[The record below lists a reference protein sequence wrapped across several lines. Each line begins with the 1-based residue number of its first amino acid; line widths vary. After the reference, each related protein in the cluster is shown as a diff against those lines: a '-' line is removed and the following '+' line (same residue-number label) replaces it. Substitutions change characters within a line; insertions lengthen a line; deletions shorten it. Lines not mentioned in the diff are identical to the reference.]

1 MNEKNLAVLTNIIG
15 AVETGGQVYGKRRY
29 NDYTAPHTNS
39 DKEVTC
45 TLGWY
50 QAYGHEA
57 KQLIRE
63 IYEADRNE
71 FWHIDNAGIAE
82 MLDLDW
88 VAIRWNPDKKEKAAL
103 VALIDSP
110 IGHEV
115 QDRIFTEK
123 MEKLIAECAKDYTED
138 IKAQMMYC
146 EIRHLGGKGPADRIF
161 KRCAGN
167 YTLERIMQA
176 LAQDQRDITSGNQV
190 GDTKYW
196 SRHVKCREFIEKYA
210 VDETEPAKE
219 EKEEKKM
226 AVIIGSARGDEYGGS
241 GWDGR
246 AKAGDQ
252 KQTGTPDYKGEV
264 SRQEWYKHSKGWY
277 VFRAKNPAAREEI
290 AKNTEEACDNPLIG
304 YDQSENRTFE
314 NEAKKVGYIAAKV
327 KVKCE
332 TDCGRLQ
339 RVGILRAG
347 IDPPEFYTAN
357 MKEALEKTGKFYI
370 FTDAAHCNY
379 STRIIRGDLLC
390 TREKGHVVCVLTDGT
405 RAAEEREK
413 YDGTPEPEPAPA
425 ERTCADAVKD
435 LQNFLN
441 GNYEKIIGKKLKTDG
456 VYGTKTRAAAVAVWK
471 YMANKYY
478 NAGLTVGN
486 ENFFQS
492 SRLASAKMTDA
503 EVAKH
508 PTLGIIIQGVLAG
521 KGYYTAK
528 LDGICGTKTQA
539 AVKKLQKAGKIPED
553 GSMDPDTWFML
564 FN

>member
-29 NDYTAPHTNS
+29 NDYTAPYTNS

-82 MLDLDW
+82 MLGLDW
-88 VAIRWNPDKKEKAAL
+88 VAIRWNPDKKERAAL
-103 VALIDSP
+103 IALIDSP

-115 QDRIFTEK
+115 QDRIFSEK
-123 MEKLIAECAKDYTED
+123 MKKLIAECGKDYTQD

-146 EIRHLGGKGPADRIF
+146 EIRHLGGKEPADRIF

-176 LAQDQRDITSGNQV
+176 LAQDQRDLTSGNQV

-226 AVIIGSARGDEYGGS
+226 AVIIGSARGDEKGGAT
-241 GWDGR
+241 GG
-246 AKAGDQ
+246 KAGDQ

-264 SRQEWYKHSKGWY
+264 SRQEWYKHSKNWY
-277 VFRAKNPAAREEI
+277 VFRAKDPEAREQI
-290 AKNTEEACDNPLIG
+290 ALNTEESSDNPNVG
-304 YDQSENRTFE
+304 YDQGENRTLLA
-314 NEAKKVGYIAAKV
+314 EAKKVGLIAKNV
-327 KVKCE
+327 KTKCE
-332 TDCGRLQ
+332 TDCGQLQ
-339 RVGILRAG
+339 RLGILRAG
-347 IDPPEFYTAN
+347 IDISDFYTAN
-357 MKEALEKTGKFYI
+357 MKEAIEATGKFYV

-379 STRIIRGDLLC
+379 STRLIRGDILC
-390 TREKGHVVCVLTDGT
+390 TRTKGHTVCVLTDGT
-405 RAAEEREK
+405 RAAEERAK

-492 SRLASAKMTDA
+492 SRLESAKMTDA

-521 KGYYTAK
+521 KEYYTAK
-528 LDGICGTKTQA
+528 LDGICGAKTKTA
-539 AVKKLQKAGKIPED
+539 IKKLQKAGKIPED

>member
-88 VAIRWNPDKKEKAAL
+88 VAIRWNPDKKERAAL

-115 QDRIFTEK
+115 QDRIFQEK
-123 MEKLIAECAKDYTED
+123 MKKLIAECGKDYTED

-226 AVIIGSARGDEYGGS
+226 AVIIGSARGDENGNARGG
-241 GWDGR
+241 
-246 AKAGDQ
+246 KAGDQ
-252 KQTGTPDYKGEV
+252 KQTGTPDYKGEI
-264 SRQEWYKHSKGWY
+264 SRQEWYKHKKGWY
-277 VFRAKNPAAREEI
+277 VFRAKDPAAREEI
-290 AKNTEEACDNPLIG
+290 AKNTEEACDNPNAG
-304 YDQSENRTFE
+304 YDQGENRTLLA
-314 NEAKKVGYIAAKV
+314 EAKKVDLIVAKV
-327 KVKCE
+327 KTKSE
-332 TDCGRLQ
+332 TDCGQLQ
-339 RVGILRAG
+339 RIGILRAG
-347 IDPPEFYTAN
+347 IDISDFYTEN
-357 MKEALEKTGKFYI
+357 MKKAIEATGKFYV

-379 STRIIRGDLLC
+379 STRLIRGDILC
-390 TREKGHVVCVLTDGT
+390 TRTKGHTVCALTDGT
-405 RAAEEREK
+405 RAAEERAK
-413 YDGTPEPEPAPA
+413 YDGAAPAPA
-425 ERTCADAVKD
+425 PAGRTCADAVKD
-435 LQNFLN
+435 FQNFLN
-441 GNYEKIIGKKLKTDG
+441 GNYEKIIGKKLTTDG
-456 VYGTKTRAAAVAVWK
+456 VYGEKTRAAAVAVWK

-486 ENFFQS
+486 ENFLQS
-492 SRLASAKMTDA
+492 SRLESAKMTDA

-508 PTLGIIIQGVLAG
+508 TTLGIIIQGVLAG
-521 KGYYTAK
+521 KEFYTAK
-528 LDGICGTKTQA
+528 IDGICGAKTQA
-539 AVKKLQKAGKIPED
+539 AIKKLQKAGKIPED
-553 GSMDPDTWFML
+553 GSMDPDTWFTL

>member
-29 NDYTAPHTNS
+29 NDYTAPYTNS
-39 DKEVTC
+39 EKEVTC

-57 KQLIRE
+57 QQLIRE

-88 VAIRWNPDKKEKAAL
+88 VAIRWNPDKKERAAL

-115 QDRIFTEK
+115 QDRIFSEK
-123 MEKLIAECAKDYTED
+123 MKKLIAECGKDYTED

-161 KRCAGN
+161 KRCAGD
-167 YTLERIMQA
+167 YSLERIMQA
-176 LAQDQRDITSGNQV
+176 LAQDQRDLTSGNQV

-210 VDETEPAKE
+210 DDESAPAKE

-226 AVIIGSARGDEYGGS
+226 AVIIGSARGDENGNARGG
-241 GWDGR
+241 
-246 AKAGDQ
+246 KAGDQ

-264 SRQEWYKHSKGWY
+264 SRQEWYKHSKGWF
-277 VFRAKNPAAREEI
+277 VFRAKDPAAREEI
-290 AKNTEEACDNPLIG
+290 AKNTEEACDNVNVG
-304 YDQSENRTFE
+304 YDQGENRTLLA
-314 NEAKKVGYIAAKV
+314 EAKKVGLKAKDV
-327 KVKCE
+327 KTKCE
-332 TDCGRLQ
+332 TDCGQLQ
-339 RVGILRAG
+339 RLGILRAG
-347 IDPPEFYTAN
+347 IDISDFYTAN
-357 MKEALEKTGKFYI
+357 MKAAVEKTGKFYV

-379 STRIIRGDLLC
+379 STRLIRGDILC
-390 TREKGHVVCVLTDGT
+390 TRTKGHTVCVLTDGA
-405 RAAEEREK
+405 RAAEERAK

-425 ERTCADAVKD
+425 GRTCADAVKD
-435 LQNFLN
+435 LQNFMN

-528 LDGICGTKTQA
+528 LDGICGAKTQA

>member
-88 VAIRWNPDKKEKAAL
+88 VAIRWNPDKKERAAL

-115 QDRIFTEK
+115 QDRIFQEK
-123 MEKLIAECAKDYTED
+123 MKKLIAECGKDYTED

-219 EKEEKKM
+219 ENEEKKM

-252 KQTGTPDYKGEV
+252 KQTSKDDWKGEV
-264 SRQEWYKHSKGWY
+264 SKQNWYLHSKGWY
-277 VFRAKNPAAREEI
+277 VFRAKDPAKREKI
-290 AKNTEEACDNPLIG
+290 ALNTEYACENKNVG
-304 YDQSENRTFE
+304 YDQSENRTMLAK
-314 NEAKKVGYIAAKV
+314 AKKVGYDVSKITEP
-327 KVKCE
+327 CE
-332 TDCGRLQ
+332 TDCGQLQ
-339 RVGILRAG
+339 YNGIWFAG
-347 IDPPEFYTAN
+347 IHIDDFYTAN
-357 MKEALEKTGKFYI
+357 MKAAIEKTGEFYI

-379 STRIIRGDLLC
+379 STRLIRGDMLC
-390 TREKGHVVCVLTDGT
+390 TRSKGHVVCVLTDGT

-413 YDGTPEPEPAPA
+413 YDGAAPAPA
-425 ERTCADAVKD
+425 PAGRTCADAVKD
-435 LQNFLN
+435 FQNFLN
-441 GNYEKIIGKKLKTDG
+441 GNYEKIIGKKLTTDG
-456 VYGTKTRAAAVAVWK
+456 VYGAKTRAAAVAVWK

-486 ENFFQS
+486 ENFLQS
-492 SRLASAKMTDA
+492 SRLESAKMTDA

-528 LDGICGTKTQA
+528 LDGICGAKTQTA
-539 AVKKLQKAGKIPED
+539 IKKLQKAGKIPED
-553 GSMDPDTWFML
+553 GSMDPDTWFIL